1 VAILAFES
9 GAPIDCPFAIA
20 TQAEVALPF
29 LSSGE
34 PMKLS
39 ICSAV
44 FFLAALAAF
53 AQTPELKFIA
63 DTLVVQ
69 ADGTYD
75 ADPDLA
81 TLTFQIFAQ
90 DKDIKRAYDTATRS
104 IQRIVEIAQRN
115 GLAKDDI
122 RSGVLT
128 VSPIYEGDRKKRAR
142 SYYVQGQEVLKVR
155 DFAKIGL
162 ILDASV
168 EDGVSDFRSL
178 TYSLADE
185 EAAKKK
191 AVAEAMQRAIGRAAT
206 ALEQK
211 GQKLGALRYMSLDVK
226 QVYGVARLETF
237 ATSTETVEVSGGFRE
252 RKAAPP
258 PMPPPQP
265 QKITVSASVQCA
277 FQIQ

>member
-1 VAILAFES
+1 MRSMGFV
-9 GAPIDCPFAIA
+9 
-20 TQAEVALPF
+20 
-29 LSSGE
+29 
-34 PMKLS
+34 
-39 ICSAV
+39 V
-44 FFLAALAAF
+44 FFFAAF
-53 AQTPELKFIA
+53 AAFAETPEPKFIA

-90 DKDIKRAYDTATRS
+90 DKDIKHAYETATRS
-104 IQRIVEIAQRN
+104 MQHIVDIAEKN
-115 GLAKDDI
+115 GVMKEDI

-128 VSPIYEGDRKKRAR
+128 VTPFYDGDRKKRAR
-142 SYYVQGQEVLKVR
+142 SYNVQGQEVLKIR
-155 DFAKIGL
+155 DFAKIGP
-162 ILDASV
+162 ILDSSV
-168 EDGVSDFRSL
+168 EDGVTDLRSL
-178 TYSLADE
+178 TYSLSDE

-191 AVAEAMQRAIGRAAT
+191 AVAEAMQHAIGRATA

-226 QVYGVARLETF
+226 QVYGVATLESFT
-237 ATSTETVEVSGGFRE
+237 TTVEAADNNGGGSFKL
-252 RKAAPP
+252 RKVAPP
-258 PMPPPQP
+258 PPLPPQQP